1 MKDAAGRGVGTA
13 LLAAVLVWAADG
25 QAQQGSLTGRG
36 NGAGDAVLQRQLRSL
51 EQGGAGSPDAAA
63 MQLRGARRSLL
74 QQSRGTAFT
83 PEQARISR
91 GLDRVGRDLRQ
102 QELDAATAQAPARP
116 LGERLPGTIAQE
128 PLLPSFGGTA
138 TLGRLVGR
146 AEAALAAGRPAQA
159 RSDLAAARGLVGGV
173 DTTRP
178 GDKEALAALQD
189 RMSTIG
195 TRLDGTDR

>member
-1 MKDAAGRGVGTA
+1 MKDAAGHGVGTA
-13 LLAAVLVWAADG
+13 LLVAVLLWSAGA

-51 EQGGAGSPDAAA
+51 EQGGAASPDAAA
-63 MQLRGARRSLL
+63 MQLRGAQRSLL
-74 QQSRGTAFT
+74 QQGRGTAFT

-91 GLDRVGRDLRQ
+91 GLDRVGRGLRQ
-102 QELDAATAQAPARP
+102 QELDAATAQPPARP
-116 LGERLPGTIAQE
+116 RGERLPGTIAQE
-128 PLLPSFGGTA
+128 PLLPSFGGTT

-159 RSDLAAARGLVGGV
+159 RSDLATARSLMGGV

-189 RMSTIG
+189 RMSAIDTQ
-195 TRLDGTDR
+195 LDGTGR